1 MKNCNCSGSFCRSIL
16 AIYTNNWSTFWYVYC
31 CYVYFFSGKLL
42 NACKT
47 ITTLYPLWQPSPP
60 GLAFYGIGPACLP
73 IWLGIVNAGWL
84 LFMRSGL
91 SCKWNLSFFK
101 TVSPQRVPF
110 YLISLLHRIR
120 SLSNTL
126 DHEITLK
133 ILGFIL
139 NPIEKVKPGFSL
151 SSMCMFAES
160 NWTKS

>member
-1 MKNCNCSGSFCRSIL
+1 MKNCKSSGSFCRSIL
-16 AIYTNNWSTFWYVYC
+16 AIYTNNWSTFWYVY
-31 CYVYFFSGKLL
+31 FFSGKLL

-47 ITTLYPLWQPSPP
+47 ITTLYLLWQPSPP

-73 IWLGIVNAGWL
+73 IWLEIVNAGWL